1 MGFERFAKAV
11 GVGMKRFS
19 LRSLKLWPWLAALV
33 AALMP
38 RGAAFAQ
45 GCAMC
50 YNDASAAKAS
60 AIKALQ
66 HGTLILGVPVLT
78 MFIAIF
84 VAAYVNRNKFNE
96 REESGVRLDRELNEW
111 LEKPPVAAPAGEAH
125 ESEEQ
130 PCLRS

>member
-1 MGFERFAKAV
+1 
-11 GVGMKRFS
+11 MKTYRMKFS
-19 LRSLKLWPWLAALV
+19 RLWPWLAGLV
-33 AALMP
+33 AAVVP
-38 RGAAFAQ
+38 SGAAFAQ

-84 VAAYVNRNKFNE
+84 VAAYVNRDKFNE
-96 REESGVRLDRELNEW
+96 AGCEDGNLDRELDEW
-111 LEKPPVAAPAGEAH
+111 LGQPSASNPFSERHAN
-125 ESEEQ
+125 EEQ
-130 PCLRS
+130 PCVRP

>member
-1 MGFERFAKAV
+1 
-11 GVGMKRFS
+11 MKKFS
-19 LRSLKLWPWLAALV
+19 LRLSKLWPWLAGLIVALV
-33 AALMP
+33 P
-38 RGAAFAQ
+38 SGAAFAQ

-84 VAAYVNRNKFNE
+84 VAAYVNRNKFNVP
-96 REESGVRLDRELNEW
+96 EEGGEGLDRELNEW
-111 LEKPPVAAPAGEAH
+111 LEKPPAAAPPVEDREA
-125 ESEEQ
+125 EEE